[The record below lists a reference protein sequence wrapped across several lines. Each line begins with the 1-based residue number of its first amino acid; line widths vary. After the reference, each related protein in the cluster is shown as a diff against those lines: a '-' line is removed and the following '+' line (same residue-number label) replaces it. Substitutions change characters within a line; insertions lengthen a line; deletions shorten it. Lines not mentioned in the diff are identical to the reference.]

1 MIPSRVNSREY
12 QRQTIDT
19 EIRSLEGFIRALKLR
34 RNALA
39 PISSLPPEVL
49 AAIFSFVRLPNKLIL
64 AEEPDKLACLRV
76 SHVCHQWREIALN
89 QPLLWS
95 HIDFTLL
102 TSAGAAE
109 MLVRAKTVPLHLEA
123 NVPIDHWD
131 NSRFGA
137 FQKEL
142 RARAS
147 HIYHLSVSAEYH
159 HLSKILEGLVSPAP
173 TLEDLSL
180 STEFYEGN
188 RTIQSRVFVPDNIF
202 DGTTPRLFD
211 LVLKNCD
218 ISWNSPL
225 LKGLRYL
232 EIRTLSASRRP
243 SLSVWS
249 DALDQIPQLKTLT
262 LHSASPIAPPFSF
275 DVERTVTLPSLV
287 YLDIA
292 ASARDCGFAL
302 AHLVLPALTWLG
314 VVANS
319 SHWDGG
325 DVQEIL
331 PYVSR
336 HAHGPRDDQPLQSV
350 FVNSKRKRT
359 HILAWTE
366 PDMDREVRNWT
377 DLFLSTHTARVSFA
391 VTNENWFPGVDAGV
405 FDAAMAAL
413 PLDNLVTLT
422 AQNRTRLFEK
432 QVWLHHAPRWPL
444 LQSVRLAPQAARGL
458 REMFLEDS
466 GNANL
471 LLPSLRKLVLI
482 NTALSAW
489 RTLRLR
495 DAFMKRVEQ
504 GVPLVMLNLHTC
516 PATSRAVEL
525 LREIVGDVWGPVQIL
540 DTREQM
546 LLIWD
551 SDACGLFVPNDDS
564 GVEDN
569 GDDSDYS
576 NTDDDDD
583 RVINYDEDEDEEEEE
598 EEEEEDTGR
607 GRGLTKFST
616 HGSGYDSETDDGDFH
631 GFTSNL
637 NIHIQA

>member
-1 MIPSRVNSREY
+1 M
-12 QRQTIDT
+12 
-19 EIRSLEGFIRALKLR
+19 KLR

-39 PISSLPPEVL
+39 PISSLPPEVF
-49 AAIFSFVRLPNKLIL
+49 AVIFSFVRLPSKLIL
-64 AEEPDKLACLRV
+64 AEEPDRLACLRV

-95 HIDFTLL
+95 HVDFTLL
-102 TSAGAAE
+102 TSAGATEILA
-109 MLVRAKTVPLHLEA
+109 RAKTVPLHLEA

-131 NSRFGA
+131 NSRF
-137 FQKEL
+137 
-142 RARAS
+142 
-147 HIYHLSVSAEYH
+147 EYH
-159 HLSKILEGLVSPAP
+159 HLSKTLEGLVSPAP

-180 STEFYEGN
+180 SCEGI
-188 RTIQSRVFVPDNIF
+188 TIQPRVFVPDNIF
-202 DGTTPRLFD
+202 DGTTPRLLD

-232 EIRTLSASRRP
+232 EIRTPSASWRP
-243 SLSVWS
+243 SLSVWL

-292 ASARDCGFAL
+292 ASARDCGLAL

-314 VVANS
+314 VVANLLIGMVATCKKS
-319 SHWDGG
+319 SHMFLDTPMDLGMTNR
-325 DVQEIL
+325 
-331 PYVSR
+331 SR
-336 HAHGPRDDQPLQSV
+336 ACSSTARENAPTSLRGPSP
-350 FVNSKRKRT
+350 
-359 HILAWTE
+359 IWTAKCAIG
-366 PDMDREVRNWT
+366 
-377 DLFLSTHTARVSFA
+377 STYFSLHTARVSFA

-413 PLDNLVTLT
+413 PLDNFVTLT

-466 GNANL
+466 GGNENP

-482 NTALSAW
+482 NAALSAY

-504 GVPLVMLNLHTC
+504 GVPLETLNLHTC

-525 LREIVGDVWGPVQIL
+525 LREIVVDVWGPVQIL
-540 DTREQM
+540 DTREQIFDM
-546 LLIWD
+546 
-551 SDACGLFVPNDDS
+551 GL
-564 GVEDN
+564 
-569 GDDSDYS
+569 
-576 NTDDDDD
+576 
-583 RVINYDEDEDEEEEE
+583 
-598 EEEEEDTGR
+598 
-607 GRGLTKFST
+607 
-616 HGSGYDSETDDGDFH
+616 
-631 GFTSNL
+631 
-637 NIHIQA
+637 